1 MQPGGIEETDR
12 YLLKRM
18 VLPRLNAD
26 LPNSPGEES
35 GPFERLVY
43 KGSVAGNEPPQL
55 CSGLLHLDAGVH
67 RKERDLLLITAM
79 PQSPHRELDSIRRNT
94 TMADVAQLA
103 GVGKMTVSRFLSGS
117 ANVSKATAERV
128 QRAIRMLNYQPNEL
142 ARSLRSVHS
151 KTIALILPYLYDPFF
166 ATCAH
171 AISTVAT
178 QHGYSVLITTSD
190 ERTDVERKQASL
202 MLRRRIDGMI
212 IIPAPHAEEYLR
224 DEMFSHTHIVTL
236 DRPAPDLRFDSVVV
250 NNRTGARAG
259 VTHLIEHGHRKIAFL
274 GLSKL
279 LFTFQA
285 RYAGYKEAMT
295 RGGLVPEN
303 YIDCVSQ
310 ESTITTL
317 HSLLTDGNAPT
328 ALFAGNNLTMRYML
342 HALSVLR
349 IDVPGK
355 IALAGFDDFD
365 IADVLQPALTVVRQP
380 VYQIGE
386 TAANLLFER
395 ISRGQFPTK
404 GHRVVLPLE
413 LVIRR
418 SCGCHATAGDDRNL
432 KPPAA

>member
-1 MQPGGIEETDR
+1 
-12 YLLKRM
+12 
-18 VLPRLNAD
+18 
-26 LPNSPGEES
+26 
-35 GPFERLVY
+35 
-43 KGSVAGNEPPQL
+43 
-55 CSGLLHLDAGVH
+55 
-67 RKERDLLLITAM
+67 
-79 PQSPHRELDSIRRNT
+79 
-94 TMADVAQLA
+94 MADVAQLA

-117 ANVSKATAERV
+117 AKVSKATADRV

-178 QHGYSVLITTSD
+178 GQGYSVLITTSD
-190 ERTDVERKQASL
+190 EKPEVERKQASL

-224 DEMFSHTHIVTL
+224 EETFSHVHIVTL
-236 DRPAPDLRFDSVVV
+236 DRPAPDSRFDSVVV
-250 NNRTGARAG
+250 NNRAGARAG
-259 VTHLIEHGHRKIAFL
+259 VTHLLEHGHHKIAFL
-274 GLSKL
+274 GLSKT

-295 RGGLVPEN
+295 KARLTPLN

-310 ESTITTL
+310 DNTITEVR
-317 HSLLTDGNAPT
+317 SLLAEPDPPT

-342 HALSVLR
+342 HALNELKV
-349 IDVPGK
+349 DVPGK

-395 ISRGQFPTK
+395 IANGQVPTK

-418 SCGCHATAGDDRNL
+418 SCGCHGSTGEPL
-432 KPPAA
+432 KPTPVVAGLGAQK